1 MNHNKISTIDPLVKL
16 LNLKVLGLFYNDI
29 LDVEYAMSILMKC
42 TKLRELSID
51 GNACARNP
59 EFNYELLMRLPHLKV
74 LDEEAVKELDRDV
87 AEQYYEM
94 YELPVPKVWKPEPAT
109 VPQSQLTNPSSDDV
123 VKTKKCVRFNEV
135 NVDDDEECGDEKEL
149 KKVKKQV
156 EQLEHEKY
164 KLEQQL
170 TKQHYDEVYKE
181 NERLQKLLKNMH
193 SLMEENELMRAELD
207 VLRSS
212 TFDERTAEVADDN

>member
-1 MNHNKISTIDPLVKL
+1 M
-16 LNLKVLGLFYNDI
+16 
-29 LDVEYAMSILMKC
+29 
-42 TKLRELSID
+42 
-51 GNACARNP
+51 
-59 EFNYELLMRLPHLKV
+59 

-109 VPQSQLTNPSSDDV
+109 VLQSRLTNPSSDDV

-135 NVDDDEECGDEKEL
+135 NVDDEEECGDEKEL

-170 TKQHYDEVYKE
+170 TK
-181 NERLQKLLKNMH
+181 
-193 SLMEENELMRAELD
+193 
-207 VLRSS
+207 
-212 TFDERTAEVADDN
+212 